1 MSQENI
7 RQFCEQHRI
16 RVLDTNKRA
25 HRYQRINMQ
34 YFRDPMDFNK
44 VSLVDIVNDSEPLYT
59 VEIAQSEL
67 ERIADFESEVFNN
80 MRKQGHY
87 RMFETLMEQKEHEK
101 YLKDKSPLQLKLKGH
116 ITWKPIIQLGL
127 FLLALNLVTA
137 FLWLVAL
144 HLLGVL

>member
-1 MSQENI
+1 MTTGNI
-7 RQFCEQHRI
+7 KQFCEQHCI

-59 VEIAQSEL
+59 VEIAESEL

-80 MRKQGHY
+80 MKKQGHY
-87 RMFETLMEQKEHEK
+87 KMFEMLMEQKEAEK
-101 YLKDKSPLQLKLKGH
+101 YLCNKYPAVKKAYEHYSLILKLAESGE
-116 ITWKPIIQLGL
+116 L
-127 FLLALNLVTA
+127 
-137 FLWLVAL
+137 
-144 HLLGVL
+144 

>member
-1 MSQENI
+1 MENI
-7 RQFCEQHRI
+7 KSFCEQHQI

-59 VEIAQSEL
+59 VEIAESEL
-67 ERIADFESEVFNN
+67 EKIADFESQVFNN

-87 RMFETLMEQKEHEK
+87 HMFEMLMEQKERERALRDK
-101 YLKDKSPLQLKLKGH
+101 YPAVKKAYEQYSLMLKLAESGE
-116 ITWKPIIQLGL
+116 L
-127 FLLALNLVTA
+127 
-137 FLWLVAL
+137 
-144 HLLGVL
+144 